1 MVFFVVAEPQNTAP
15 ALKYRTALAA
25 LILLCPAVARA
36 ATTAF
41 DGNWAT
47 TLSCSNIRDA
57 LGYNFHFMSTV
68 SNGVLHGVYGSPGQ
82 PVSLQI
88 DGNIGPDGQ
97 SRLLAQGHTG
107 SKEFVPGRDTPRGT
121 PYSYFVDAHFSASF
135 GNGTRVEGRPC
146 TIQFARQ

>member
-1 MVFFVVAEPQNTAP
+1 MAIGRPPSPAP
-15 ALKYRTALAA
+15 TS
-25 LILLCPAVARA
+25 
-36 ATTAF
+36 ATRLV
-41 DGNWAT
+41 T
-47 TLSCSNIRDA
+47 TSISWV
-57 LGYNFHFMSTV
+57 TV

-107 SKEFVPGRDTPRGT
+107 AKEFVPGRDTPRGT